1 MTFPR
6 PKRILCILGMH
17 RSGTS
22 CLTGSLQQGGLFLGK
37 HHEWNEYNR
46 KGNRENQDVV
56 NLNETIFKANGLTWK
71 QPLRPASWKSLW
83 QHPAPVWQPQHVERA
98 LEIMAEYAEQAL
110 WGFKDPRT
118 LMLLKGW
125 KKLVPDIEFVGIYR
139 HPMAVAQSL
148 NKRPAMPVSI
158 EEGLA
163 MWYDYNK
170 ALLQQYR
177 RQPFP
182 LLCFDWN
189 EDKFHHQLDILH
201 AQLGLAPIPAT
212 ERFYTRDLH
221 KQVADTTALLPPK
234 VRALYEQLEEI
245 ANRV

>member
-1 MTFPR
+1 
-6 PKRILCILGMH
+6 
-17 RSGTS
+17 
-22 CLTGSLQQGGLFLGK
+22 
-37 HHEWNEYNR
+37 
-46 KGNRENQDVV
+46 
-56 NLNETIFKANGLTWK
+56 
-71 QPLRPASWKSLW
+71 
-83 QHPAPVWQPQHVERA
+83 
-98 LEIMAEYAEQAL
+98 MAEYAEQAL

-139 HPMAVAQSL
+139 HPMAVSQSL

-170 ALLQQYR
+170 ALLKQYR

-182 LLCFDWN
+182 LLCFDWH
-189 EDKFHHQLDILH
+189 EDKFHHQLDRLH

-221 KQVADTTALLPPK
+221 KQVADTTASLPPK